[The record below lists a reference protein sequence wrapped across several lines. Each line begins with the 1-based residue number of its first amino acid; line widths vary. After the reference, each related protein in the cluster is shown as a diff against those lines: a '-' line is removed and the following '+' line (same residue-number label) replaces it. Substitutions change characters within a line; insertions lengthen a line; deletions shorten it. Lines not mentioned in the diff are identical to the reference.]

1 MAFSPSTAQVAV
13 KFSLAARL
21 PLSLRVNIIIA
32 AADTFPLFYAFYI
45 LLFSEPQQGNISSMC
60 SSSSASQPAA
70 SHLLCIGAS
79 TSCASSKSIGNFL
92 LLLFYILRPASAYDS
107 FSSTIRMLL
116 IFLFCC
122 YVLALELL
130 RIYFSSPLWWYFP
143 LFWWSE
149 IFSPLISNPLFY
161 ARLLLLLLRIFA
173 LLLWVWQS
181 LGWSRRCCF
190 AWLRARER
198 EKARLR
204 ERKKAKNPEEEEEQ
218 RKKLSFFLLLAELV
232 LAYYCLQK
240 KKKGTKKIKTSSR
253 HSSSIWWYLVVC
265 CETKYCIKHRF
276 LQECGGWLWLDAEE
290 SGDWSRV
297 EELSTK
303 SCRYNNISVMA
314 R

>member
-1 MAFSPSTAQVAV
+1 M
-13 KFSLAARL
+13 L
-21 PLSLRVNIIIA
+21 IIV
-32 AADTFPLFYAFYI
+32 
-45 LLFSEPQQGNISSMC
+45 
-60 SSSSASQPAA
+60 SQPAA

-92 LLLFYILRPASAYDS
+92 LLLFYILHPASAYDS

-130 RIYFSSPLWWYFP
+130 RIYFSSPLRWYFP

-161 ARLLLLLLRIFA
+161 ARLLLLLLCIFA

-198 EKARLR
+198 ERKRDWEKEKKRKTPKKKKSR
-204 ERKKAKNPEEEEEQ
+204 EKSSRF
-218 RKKLSFFLLLAELV
+218 SFFLLSL
-232 LAYYCLQK
+232 CLLIIACRK
-240 KKKGTKKIKTSSR
+240 KRRERRK
-253 HSSSIWWYLVVC
+253 
-265 CETKYCIKHRF
+265 
-276 LQECGGWLWLDAEE
+276 
-290 SGDWSRV
+290 
-297 EELSTK
+297 
-303 SCRYNNISVMA
+303 
-314 R
+314 